1 MFIIFPMAG
10 KSERFKQ
17 QGYHTDK
24 YRLPLGGLT
33 VFEHAVIS
41 FKTYFE
47 TDIFL
52 FIYSDKNNTK
62 SFIQEKCQSMGLKK
76 FEMIS
81 LNQNTLGQADTVY
94 KGLKLD
100 KTSQTEAMTIF
111 NIDTFRPNF
120 IFPKDLDLKKTDGY
134 LEVFEGTGSNWS
146 YVRPLIDSDRIV
158 AETAEK
164 KIISNLCCTG
174 LYYFREIKLF
184 KNAFEKYSKDQHLQ
198 EYYVAPLYNYLI
210 SDGLSIRYH
219 KIPKTEVFF
228 SGTPEEYKNILKV
241 WGK

>member
-1 MFIIFPMAG
+1 MAG

-17 QGYHTDK
+17 QGYPTDK

-164 KIISNLCCTG
+164 K
-174 LYYFREIKLF
+174 
-184 KNAFEKYSKDQHLQ
+184 
-198 EYYVAPLYNYLI
+198 NYLKFMLH
-210 SDGLSIRYH
+210 G
-219 KIPKTEVFF
+219 F
-228 SGTPEEYKNILKV
+228 ILL
-241 WGK
+241 

>member
-17 QGYHTDK
+17 KGYPTDK

-41 FKTYFE
+41 FKAYFE
-47 TDIFL
+47 EYIFL
-52 FIYSDKNNTK
+52 FIHSDKNNTK
-62 SFIQEKCQSMGLKK
+62 NFIQEKCQSMGLKK
-76 FEMIS
+76 IRVIS

-100 KTSQTEAMTIF
+100 KASQTEAMTIF

-146 YVRPLIDSDRIV
+146 YVRPLTDSARIV
-158 AETAEK
+158 A
-164 KIISNLCCTG
+164 
-174 LYYFREIKLF
+174 
-184 KNAFEKYSKDQHLQ
+184 
-198 EYYVAPLYNYLI
+198 
-210 SDGLSIRYH
+210 
-219 KIPKTEVFF
+219 
-228 SGTPEEYKNILKV
+228 
-241 WGK
+241 